1 MKVGDIVKL
10 KGAPGPRNSGAAG
23 VIVRIFEKK
32 CWRTQER
39 GPVDD
44 WRKIDPEPHAD
55 VMLNGGVMSFP
66 VLELV
71 LVV

>member
-32 CWRTQER
+32 CWRTHKLGAR
-39 GPVDD
+39 VNWDL
-44 WRKIDPEPHAD
+44 IDPEPHA
-55 VMLNGGVMSFP
+55 
-66 VLELV
+66 EV
-71 LVV
+71 LVNENVVSLPASQLKII